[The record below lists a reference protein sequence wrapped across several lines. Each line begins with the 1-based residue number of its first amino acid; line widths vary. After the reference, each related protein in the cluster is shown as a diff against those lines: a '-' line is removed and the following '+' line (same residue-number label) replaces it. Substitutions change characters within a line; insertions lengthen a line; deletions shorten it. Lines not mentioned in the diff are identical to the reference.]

1 MCTSTAGGMGRA
13 GFGRG
18 RLLVTNRRG
27 SRWAV
32 SGPTELRRCP
42 CRNERSTPTALRVGP
57 PWQEASREVP
67 SGWLKDEGLASWKR
81 ACGVPSNVMIELR
94 RWLREHYPALI
105 NTALPP
111 ARPQRAQARLEG
123 IWARAGAIGERHPT
137 WRPVEGLL
145 RLARDQRGPA
155 RATPDGDQPCQQE
168 H

>member
-32 SGPTELRRCP
+32 SGPAELRRCP
-42 CRNERSTPTALRVGP
+42 CRNGRSTPTALRVGP

-67 SGWLKDEGLASWKR
+67 SAWLKDEGLASWKGAR
-81 ACGVPSNVMIELR
+81 GVPSNVMIELR
-94 RWLREHYPALI
+94 RWLREHYPELI
-105 NTALPP
+105 TTALPP
-111 ARPQRAQARLEG
+111 AKG
-123 IWARAGAIGERHPT
+123 
-137 WRPVEGLL
+137 VL

-155 RATPDGDQPCQQE
+155 RATPDGDQPRQHE